1 MPFHLKTL
9 LDTVSDLNLLNKEII
24 LVNFWQKTQASAV
37 GLGNIPTEISFQI
50 PEATLCF
57 KQYCLHLKFLLA
69 DIPTACIL
77 GTPFLAA
84 IEPHGSTMLANNR
97 PGYFISIPSVS
108 KDKKVTINLPFVSV
122 PRISNMVQTIKNKI
136 LKIEELKG
144 QQSGI
149 RIREQLS
156 QNQIQQKILLLKQ

>member
-1 MPFHLKTL
+1 
-9 LDTVSDLNLLNKEII
+9 
-24 LVNFWQKTQASAV
+24 
-37 GLGNIPTEISFQI
+37 
-50 PEATLCF
+50 
-57 KQYCLHLKFLLA
+57 
-69 DIPTACIL
+69 
-77 GTPFLAA
+77 
-84 IEPHGSTMLANNR
+84 MLANNR